1 MTKLDGEEYL
11 ANYFVNNKDSKA
23 LCTLNC
29 CGYMR
34 PNGRISA
41 PSFEE
46 ILTVLNGP
54 VFGQAG
60 IDWGA
65 DIKF

>member
-1 MTKLDGEEYL
+1 
-11 ANYFVNNKDSKA
+11 
-23 LCTLNC
+23 
-29 CGYMR
+29 MR
-34 PNGRISA
+34 PNGRIFA

-46 ILTVLNGP
+46 ILTILNGP